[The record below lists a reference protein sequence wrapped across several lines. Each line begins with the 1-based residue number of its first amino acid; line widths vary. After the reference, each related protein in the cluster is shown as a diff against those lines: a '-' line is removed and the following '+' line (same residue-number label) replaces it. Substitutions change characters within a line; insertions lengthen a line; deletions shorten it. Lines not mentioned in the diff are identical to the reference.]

1 MTPGVARPHGRSAGQ
16 RDNRESGSVPRERLS
31 FRQRDLKAALKAAQ
45 DGIVIIPG
53 EPIPEEVAA
62 PKDDP
67 EKAAIKEAIRN
78 EVQKHVPPDER

>member
-1 MTPGVARPHGRSAGQ
+1 
-16 RDNRESGSVPRERLS
+16 VPRERLS

-45 DGIVIIPG
+45 DAGMSVARIEVRKDGIVIIPG
-53 EPIPEEVAA
+53 ESIPEEVVV
-62 PKDDP
+62 PEVDP